1 MHGFLSFLSLYKK
14 LCSAAGHSIKN
25 EIRDIRPRTTHEGQ
39 RTRTISTTEANRA
52 VRTTLLPRRSLWIFG
67 RFEEICIWISRRKNP
82 HRGPLR
88 YIYTYTHTQLQ
99 AWQANRY
106 PYLFLLSPSQASTL
120 SHFIDANPG
129 IAEAPGSQY
138 NGGVWCG
145 SPKLVTTRLPSGE
158 VVSVW
163 GVPPKP
169 GEETLPMLPPAKKP
183 KDKKKKK

>member
-1 MHGFLSFLSLYKK
+1 MPSKPIPIPVPPKPKPGKYPFYFYFLFPLFPLTHFGSRLFTFIHVCLPPLTLVHRPISQII
-14 LCSAAGHSIKN
+14 SI
-25 EIRDIRPRTTHEGQ
+25 I
-39 RTRTISTTEANRA
+39 ANL
-52 VRTTLLPRRSLWIFG
+52 V
-67 RFEEICIWISRRKNP
+67 
-82 HRGPLR
+82 
-88 YIYTYTHTQLQ
+88 
-99 AWQANRY
+99 
-106 PYLFLLSPSQASTL
+106 
-120 SHFIDANPG
+120 